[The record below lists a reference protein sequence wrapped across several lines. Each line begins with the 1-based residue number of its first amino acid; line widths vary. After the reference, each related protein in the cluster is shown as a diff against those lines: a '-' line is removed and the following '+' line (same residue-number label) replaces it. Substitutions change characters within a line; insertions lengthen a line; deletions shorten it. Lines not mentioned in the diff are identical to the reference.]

1 MINTKHGLVVILRHV
16 DLAELPKANRERV
29 MSTDCDAVFA
39 IVFEAA
45 REALVAFFAQPD
57 PRLKGGE

>member
-1 MINTKHGLVVILRHV
+1 MINTKHGLVAILRHV
-16 DLAELPKANRERV
+16 DLAALPKANRERV
-29 MSTDCDAVFA
+29 MSTDCDTVFA

-57 PRLKGGE
+57 TRLKDGE